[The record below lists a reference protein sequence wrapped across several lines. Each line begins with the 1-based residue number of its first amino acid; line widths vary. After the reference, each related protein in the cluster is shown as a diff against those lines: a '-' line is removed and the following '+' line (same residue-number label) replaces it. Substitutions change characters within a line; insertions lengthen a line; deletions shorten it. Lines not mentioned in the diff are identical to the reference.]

1 MPAIPRIAKYK
12 TADHFR
18 KACESLGYSVPIDDE
33 PLAARESPLNQ
44 PMIVGRNPATRTFT
58 VGNRW
63 AIHPMEGWDGT
74 TDGNPTEHT
83 LRRWQ
88 HFGQSGAKLIWG
100 GEAVAVRHDGR
111 ANPNQLYFEDG
122 NEAGLTELRQAL
134 VDAHVARFGEGS
146 DKDLLIGLQLTHSGR
161 FSRPNDKA
169 TIEPRVAYRHPIL
182 DARVG
187 ITDDAAV
194 LSDEEVYQLIDDYIS
209 AAKVAEQAGYDFVD
223 IKHCHGY
230 LGHEFLSAYDR
241 PGDFGGSFENRTRFL
256 RLICEGIQRACP
268 RLILGVRLSAF
279 DHYPHKPDQ
288 AQSKGGRLGPGIP
301 DADNIDPSVP
311 YTGFGLDRNDPSK
324 IDLTEP
330 IALLKLMRDEL
341 GIAIVNLTA
350 GSPYYNPHLQRPAYF
365 PPSDGYQPPEDPLAG
380 CLRQFDVVR
389 QLKQAVPD
397 LPMVGSAYTYL
408 QEYLPHVGQALVREG
423 WVDFIG
429 LGRMVLSYWD
439 LPADVA
445 EGNPVNV
452 KRICRTFSDCTTAPR
467 NGIIS
472 GCYPLDDYYKLK
484 PEHDELKT
492 AKKEMIARLKVLN
505 Q

>member
-1 MPAIPRIAKYK
+1 MPAIPRITKYK
-12 TADHFR
+12 TAGDLR
-18 KACESLGYSVPIDDE
+18 DACEAMGIAIPVDDHA
-33 PLAARESPLNQ
+33 LTAADHSSLNQ
-44 PMIVGRNPATRTFT
+44 PIDVGGFT

-74 TDGNPTEHT
+74 PDGRPTEHT
-83 LRRWQ
+83 HRRWQ
-88 HFGQSGAKLIWG
+88 HFGESGAKLIWG

-111 ANPNQLYFEDG
+111 ANPNQLLIEKTPHK
-122 NEAGLTELRQAL
+122 AGLWQLRQSL
-134 VDAHVARFGEGS
+134 VHAHTQRFGEEAAKG
-146 DKDLLIGLQLTHSGR
+146 LLIGLQLTHSGR

-169 TIEPRVAYRHPIL
+169 KIEPRVAYRHPIL

-187 ITDDAAV
+187 ITDDSAV
-194 LSDEEVYQLIDDYIS
+194 LSDDEVYGLIEDYRR
-209 AAKVAEQAGYDFVD
+209 AAFAAYSAGYQFID

-230 LGHEFLSAYDR
+230 LGHEFLSAYGR
-241 PGDFGGSFENRTRFL
+241 AGDFGGSFENRTRFL
-256 RLICEGIQRACP
+256 RLICESIQRACP
-268 RLILGVRLSAF
+268 GLILGVRLSAF

-301 DADNIDPSVP
+301 DAPEVLQEGGYP
-311 YTGFGLDRNDPSK
+311 GFGLNRDNPAE
-324 IDLTEP
+324 IDLAEP
-330 IALLKLMRDEL
+330 IRLLKLMRDEL
-341 GIAIVNLTA
+341 NIAIVNLTA

-365 PPSDGYQPPEDPLAG
+365 PPSDGYQPPEDPLLG

-397 LPMVGSAYTYL
+397 LPMVGTAYTYL
-408 QEYLPHVGQALVREG
+408 QEYLPHAGQALVRDG

-429 LGRMVLSYWD
+429 LGRMALSYWD

-445 EGNPVNV
+445 EG
-452 KRICRTFSDCTTAPR
+452 KSIDTRRLCRTFSDCTTAPR

-484 PEHDELKT
+484 PEHDELKA
-492 AKKEMIARLKVLN
+492 AKKDMIARLKVL
-505 Q
+505 

>member
-12 TADHFR
+12 TAADLR
-18 KACESLGYSVPIDDE
+18 AACQAMGFEIPIDDHA
-33 PLAARESPLNQ
+33 LTATDDSPMNQ
-44 PMIVGRNPATRTFT
+44 PIDVGPFT

-63 AIHPMEGWDGT
+63 AIHPMEGWDAT
-74 TDGNPTEHT
+74 ADGKPTEHT
-83 LRRWQ
+83 IRRWQ

-111 ANPNQLYFEDG
+111 ANPNQLFFSPG
-122 NEAGLTELRQAL
+122 NEQGLAQLRETL
-134 VDAHVARFGEGS
+134 VDAHNQRFGEGAS
-146 DKDLLIGLQLTHSGR
+146 DDLLIGLQLTHSGR

-182 DARVG
+182 DERVG
-187 ITDDAAV
+187 ITDDSAV

-209 AAKVAEQAGYDFVD
+209 AAKVAEQAGYQFVD
-223 IKHCHGY
+223 VKHCHGY

-256 RLICEGIQRACP
+256 RLICEGIQQACP
-268 RLILGVRLSAF
+268 SLVLGVRLSAF

-301 DADNIDPSVP
+301 DSDNVDTAVAYP
-311 YTGFGLDRNDPSK
+311 GFGLNRDNPAE
-324 IDLTEP
+324 IDLAEP
-330 IALLKLMRDEL
+330 IQLLKLMRDEL
-341 GIAIVNLTA
+341 NIAIVNLTA

-365 PPSDGYQPPEDPLAG
+365 PPSDGYQPPEDPLLG
-380 CLRQFDVVR
+380 CLRQIDVVR

-397 LPMVGSAYTYL
+397 LPMVGTAYTYL
-408 QEYLPHVGQALVREG
+408 QEYLPHAGQALVRDG

-429 LGRMVLSYWD
+429 LGRMALSYWD

-445 EGNPVNV
+445 EGKPIDT
-452 KRICRTFSDCTTAPR
+452 RRLCRTFSDCTTAPR

-484 PEHDELKT
+484 PEHDELKA